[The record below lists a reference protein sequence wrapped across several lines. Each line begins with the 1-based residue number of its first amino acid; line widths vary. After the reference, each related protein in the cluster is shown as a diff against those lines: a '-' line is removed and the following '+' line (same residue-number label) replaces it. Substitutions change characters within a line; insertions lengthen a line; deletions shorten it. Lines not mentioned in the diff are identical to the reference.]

1 MVKHSSSSDE
11 SSTRNPG
18 ETVVQFGTV
27 AAGFTAEK
35 IVYLHN
41 LSPVN
46 AAFQVLQPSSI
57 SNLEKVFSCS
67 QYHGTIAPN
76 STAKIKVTSL
86 LIPRINGA
94 VNSTRKMYWVI
105 PETVKSLK

>member
-11 SSTRNPG
+11 SITSNPN

-35 IVYLHN
+35 IVHLHN

-57 SNLEKVFSCS
+57 SNLEKMFSCS

-76 STAKIKVTSL
+76 STAKVKV
-86 LIPRINGA
+86 P
-94 VNSTRKMYWVI
+94 
-105 PETVKSLK
+105 